1 MAGAEMKLRRIEVTD
16 FRKLGHVV
24 IDDLGDGLNVV
35 VGDNEAGKSTLLAAL
50 RAVLFERHRVG
61 GAAAAAM
68 QPYNQS
74 VRPEIRL
81 DFERDGAAWQ
91 LRKAFCQR
99 PEAELSGNGERY
111 TGDAVEEKLAEMF
124 GFTPP
129 GKGESKP
136 QEHHGV
142 FGLLWVEQG
151 TSHRALGIG
160 GGRNHLA
167 SALESEVGQV
177 TGGERGRALLAAA
190 EERKSGFWDKRD
202 NPRGEFRALADRLE
216 TDREQLAALQKQMAE
231 HDEQVS
237 RLAGIQNILARYLR
251 DDTLEAARK
260 RAATARQAVSA
271 VSGLEDTLRAAEG
284 AMERAKLRHEAAI
297 ARNAARRR
305 LAADL
310 AADLGASE
318 AARAARDEAA
328 AVLSR
333 LEAVAAQ
340 ASVRFDETAEAERA
354 AKAALRG
361 LEQAHARWQAA
372 QAVERLAG
380 QLKLAEE
387 ADEARRKALAIAQGA
402 TLTLEDMAALEKL
415 ERGVEQ
421 ARMRLEAASV
431 RITLHPTGVQTAN
444 VGGRPV
450 EAELSLSRDTTLT
463 LEGYGEIGIHPGG
476 GMEELAQAADHAAQ
490 ALDKALARLG
500 LRDLSAARE
509 ILRPQDAA
517 RTDVKTHSATVA
529 ALAPNGVEAL
539 RQELAGN
546 SLLAEGAEANG
557 TGCQPAD
564 MEAARRAS
572 IEIEDRLR
580 AAEAGLLDHRSAVEA
595 ARRDLAVREERVS
608 VAEAKCTRLQEELLA
623 ARAAAEDHLL
633 EQDVEREG
641 QALEAAAVARDA
653 ARAAFAG
660 ADPEAKQ
667 IALKQAEQSEKEID
681 ADIRRLDLEKRDI
694 EAGLRALGKNGLGE
708 QLAQLEGQIALG
720 EARLKTMTLEAEAA
734 RLLFNTLAQAQ
745 RETRDRWLAPV
756 RERSAPYLRLIEAD
770 SNIVLHDETF
780 EIDQVVRNGVAEPFG
795 GLSVG
800 AREQIAV
807 ITRIALADILRE
819 AGQESCIVLDDALVN
834 TDEARLERMHLI
846 LHRAAANQ
854 QILILTCRERDFLQ
868 LGAPIRRM

>member
-1 MAGAEMKLRRIEVTD
+1 MKLRRIEVTD

-99 PEAELSGNGERY
+99 PEAELAGNGERY

-129 GKGESKP
+129 GSGGSKP

-160 GGRNHLA
+160 SGRNHLA
-167 SALESEVGQV
+167 LALESEVGQV

-202 NPRGEFRALADRLE
+202 NPRGEFRALAAQLE
-216 TDREQLAALQKQMAE
+216 ADREQLATLQKQMAE
-231 HDEQVS
+231 HDAQVS
-237 RLAGIQNILARYLR
+237 RLAGVQNILARHTR
-251 DDTLEAARK
+251 DDSLNQAIQKAVAAR
-260 RAATARQAVSA
+260 AAAAGVARLEEKHQAA
-271 VSGLEDTLRAAEG
+271 VGG
-284 AMERAKLRHEAAI
+284 VERARLRLDAAMS
-297 ARNAARRR
+297 RNMARRR

-310 AADLGASE
+310 ATDRSEMDAASAARNDTSAELARLDAIAGKTAACLSE
-318 AARAARDEAA
+318 AARAEQEAA
-328 AVLSR
+328 GR
-333 LEAVAAQ
+333 
-340 ASVRFDETAEAERA
+340 VRRM
-354 AKAALRG
+354 
-361 LEQAHARWQAA
+361 EQAIARRQATE
-372 QAVERLAG
+372 AVERLTS
-380 QLKLAEE
+380 QLKLAED
-387 ADEARRKALAIAQGA
+387 ADAARRKATAIADA
-402 TLTLEDMAALEKL
+402 TRLTAGDIAALESL
-415 ERGVEQ
+415 ERDLYQ
-421 ARMRLEAASV
+421 ARVRLEAAGV
-431 RITLHPTGVQTAN
+431 RITLHPDASQSARLD
-444 VGGRPV
+444 GRLV
-450 EAELSLSRDTTLT
+450 ASGELVVSRDAKLV
-463 LEGYGEIGIHPGG
+463 LEGYGEIGIHPRGG
-476 GMEELAQAADHAAQ
+476 TEDLLRAAETAEKAFQQALHRLGFAELVAARNALRLQENARAEAANLGRTVAAVAPGGIEALKQQLARNAVLVSAGEAADCSEPGDLEAAQREIHEMRGRLAVLESEARARRAAAETARRELAVLDERSSAA
-490 ALDKALARLG
+490 G
-500 LRDLSAARE
+500 LRYGKRLEELSAARQVTGDRVLE
-509 ILRPQDAA
+509 DELAA
-517 RTDVKTHSATVA
+517 EQQAFQAADQERQAASA
-529 ALAPNGVEAL
+529 ALAN
-539 RQELAGN
+539 
-546 SLLAEGAEANG
+546 
-557 TGCQPAD
+557 
-564 MEAARRAS
+564 
-572 IEIEDRLR
+572 
-580 AAEAGLLDHRSAVEA
+580 
-595 ARRDLAVREERVS
+595 
-608 VAEAKCTRLQEELLA
+608 
-623 ARAAAEDHLL
+623 
-633 EQDVEREG
+633 
-641 QALEAAAVARDA
+641 
-653 ARAAFAG
+653 

-667 IALKQAEQSEKEID
+667 LALRQAEQAETM
-681 ADIRRLDLEKRDI
+681 IRRDITALDIEKREI
-694 EAGLRALGKNGLGE
+694 EAALRALGKDGLGE
-708 QLAQLEGQIALG
+708 QLAQLEGQVALG
-720 EARLKTMTLEAEAA
+720 ETRLKTMTLEAEAA
-734 RLLFNTLAQAQ
+734 KLLFNTLSQAQ
-745 RETRDRWLAPV
+745 REMRDLWLAPV

-780 EIDQVVRNGVAEPFG
+780 EIDQVVRNGVAEPFV

-846 LHRAAANQ
+846 LHKAAANQ

>member
-1 MAGAEMKLRRIEVTD
+1 MKLRRIEVTD

-81 DFERDGAAWQ
+81 DFERSGAAWQ

-99 PEAELSGNGERY
+99 PEAELAGNGERY

-167 SALESEVGQV
+167 SALEREVGQL

-190 EERKSGFWDKRD
+190 EERRSGFWDKRD
-202 NPRGEFRALADRLE
+202 NPRGEFRALADRLAA
-216 TDREQLAALQKQMAE
+216 DREQLAAQQRQMAE
-231 HDEQVS
+231 HDARVS
-237 RLAGIQNILARYLR
+237 RLAGVQNILARYLR

-260 RAATARQAVSA
+260 RAASARQVASA
-271 VSGLEDTLRAAEG
+271 VSGLEDALRTAEG
-284 AMERAKLRHEAAI
+284 AMERAKLKHEAAV
-297 ARNAARRR
+297 ARNATRRK

-310 AADLGASE
+310 AADLVTSE
-318 AARAARDEAA
+318 AARTARDDAS

-333 LEAVAAQ
+333 LEAIAAQ
-340 ASVRFDETAEAERA
+340 ASVRLDDKAQAERA
-354 AKAALRG
+354 AKAALRD
-361 LEQAHARWQAA
+361 LEQAIARRRAA
-372 QAVERLAG
+372 QAVERLAA

-402 TLTLEDMAALEKL
+402 TLTLEDIAMLEKL

-431 RITLHPTGVQTAN
+431 RITLHPSGAQAAN
-444 VGGRPV
+444 VGGGPV
-450 EAELSLSRDTTLT
+450 EAELSLSRDTILT

-476 GMEELAQAADHAAQ
+476 GTGELAQAADHAAQ

-500 LRDLSAARE
+500 LGDLPAARAA
-509 ILRPQDAA
+509 LRRQDTA
-517 RTDVKTHSATVA
+517 RADMKTHSGTVA
-529 ALAPNGVEAL
+529 VLAPGGIEAL

-546 SLLAEGAEANG
+546 SLLADGDEADAVA
-557 TGCQPAD
+557 CEPAD
-564 MEAARRAS
+564 IETARRAS
-572 IEIEDRLR
+572 VEIEGRLR
-580 AAEAGLLDHRSAVEA
+580 AAEVELRDHRGAVEA
-595 ARRDLAVREERVS
+595 ARRDLAVLEERVS
-608 VAEAKCTRLQEELLA
+608 VAEAKCARLREELVA
-623 ARAAAEDHLL
+623 ARAAADDCLL
-633 EQDVEREG
+633 EQEVEREG
-641 QALEAAAVARDA
+641 QALEAATMARDVARSA
-653 ARAAFAG
+653 LAN

-667 IALKQAEQSEKEID
+667 IALKQAERSEKEIE
-681 ADIRRLDLEKRDI
+681 ADIRKLDIEKREI
-694 EAGLRALGKNGLGE
+694 EAALRALGKDGLGE
-708 QLAQLEGQIALG
+708 QLAHLDGRIALG
-720 EARLKTMTLEAEAA
+720 ETRLKTMTLEAEAA
-734 RLLFNTLAQAQ
+734 RLLFNTLSQAQ

-756 RERSAPYLRLIEAD
+756 RERSAPYLRLIEAE
-770 SNIVLHDETF
+770 SSIVLHDETF

-807 ITRIALADILRE
+807 ITRVALADILRE

-834 TDEARLERMHLI
+834 TDEGRLERMHLI
-846 LHRAAANQ
+846 LHKAAANQ
-854 QILILTCRERDFLQ
+854 QIMVLTCRERDFLQ